1 MAPRPDDAAT
11 FVVPV
16 GNDRRFVKC
25 SCGATFEV
33 PTNALS
39 VTCQRCGMTYSGPL
53 GVQQR

>member
-11 FVVPV
+11 FVVPA

-33 PTNALS
+33 PTNALC
-39 VTCQRCGMTYSGPL
+39 VTCHRCGMTYSGPL